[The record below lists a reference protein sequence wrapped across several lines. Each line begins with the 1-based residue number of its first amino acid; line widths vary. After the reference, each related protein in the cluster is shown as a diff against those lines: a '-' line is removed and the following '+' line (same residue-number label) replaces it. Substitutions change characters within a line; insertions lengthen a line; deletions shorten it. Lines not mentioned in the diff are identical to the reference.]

1 MNSNV
6 ISTLQR
12 NINIEWGGRGEP
24 TDIAQKIAYRST
36 IFGQDC
42 CYNESISGCVHM
54 ACDSLLTTSL
64 LQVVHRLVASWFKV
78 VTSLQMTSC
87 NELDF
92 NRQRCFFLKMNTL
105 LYHLGEIF
113 YLLFHTSRSAIWLK
127 KRRILYPSY
136 KFIYEMILKIEA
148 KPLLLQF

>member
-42 CYNESISGCVHM
+42 SYKSRNYDAE
-54 ACDSLLTTSL
+54 
-64 LQVVHRLVASWFKV
+64 LQNLFIFLRVKFKV
-78 VTSLQMTSC
+78 
-87 NELDF
+87 F
-92 NRQRCFFLKMNTL
+92 NLFQNMALSNSNIYIYNIPSKPFIILNRPVIDLFLFPTD
-105 LYHLGEIF
+105 
-113 YLLFHTSRSAIWLK
+113 
-127 KRRILYPSY
+127 
-136 KFIYEMILKIEA
+136 
-148 KPLLLQF
+148 